1 MNRPQSLLLAV
12 AALDIVVM
20 LLFPPYDSMVMG
32 KGAAN
37 FDAYYFVFDRQYNK
51 TINTDLLFLQLGWIL
66 ANACCG
72 WLLLRQPAS
81 GQRIMSLRSGTLL
94 FGGLNLAL
102 ILLFPPFENYASAAR
117 LSGTYFDSFY
127 FVFGDKWGRNIH
139 VPLLYLEVL
148 CVLINTAALWLLLR
162 EPESTDRYLA

>member
-51 TINTDLLFLQLGWIL
+51 TINTDLLFRAYERATI
-66 ANACCG
+66 
-72 WLLLRQPAS
+72 
-81 GQRIMSLRSGTLL
+81 
-94 FGGLNLAL
+94 GL
-102 ILLFPPFENYASAAR
+102 
-117 LSGTYFDSFY
+117 
-127 FVFGDKWGRNIH
+127 
-139 VPLLYLEVL
+139 
-148 CVLINTAALWLLLR
+148 
-162 EPESTDRYLA
+162 TDRATTAEKHKQRERIAVNVERVFHDVMPCRADGMHE

>member
-66 ANACCG
+66 VNACCG

-94 FGGLNLAL
+94 FGALNLAL
-102 ILLFPPFENYASAAR
+102 ILLFPPFEN
-117 LSGTYFDSFY
+117 
-127 FVFGDKWGRNIH
+127 
-139 VPLLYLEVL
+139 
-148 CVLINTAALWLLLR
+148 
-162 EPESTDRYLA
+162 